1 MGFVAGEARAERCQ
15 IRFFDDGIH
24 FFDDQIHFFDDDIRF
39 FDDDIHFFDDVIHV
53 VAGAGKVEM
62 MLEIF
67 LRNRYR
73 VFFFLHWYPPKK

>member
-1 MGFVAGEARAERCQ
+1 MQEKQEPSAARSG
-15 IRFFDDGIH
+15 FFDDGIH

-67 LRNRYR
+67 LRKYIQG
-73 VFFFLHWYPPKK
+73 VFFSSLVPP

>member
-1 MGFVAGEARAERCQ
+1 MQEKQEPSAARSG
-15 IRFFDDGIH
+15 FFDDGIH
-24 FFDDQIHFFDDDIRF
+24 FFDDQIHFFDDDIRI

-73 VFFFLHWYPPKK
+73 VFFFTGTP